1 MEILIVPF
9 VLVNLW
15 GVHINPYE
23 VVSLY
28 GDQRTCTL
36 SLRNSHQWTVTP
48 TPEEGDLDS
57 GLDPCERVYDRLLAS
72 VTEE

>member
-1 MEILIVPF
+1 METLIVPF

-48 TPEEGDLDS
+48 TPEELAKKFQQFT
-57 GLDPCERVYDRLLAS
+57 GLNRRQ
-72 VTEE
+72 TH